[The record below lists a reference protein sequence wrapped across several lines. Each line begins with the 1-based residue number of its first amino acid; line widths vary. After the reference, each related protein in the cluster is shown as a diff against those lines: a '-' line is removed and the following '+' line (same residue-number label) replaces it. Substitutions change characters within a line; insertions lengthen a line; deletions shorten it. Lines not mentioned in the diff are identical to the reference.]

1 MEVGKTHGAVWTVDD
16 EEFKKKRNLRVYVG
30 GMGEGGEG
38 RGEARSRE
46 GEVMSQVYLARACAC
61 FGNCFYSERMML
73 WCISN
78 QTSMAGGCVG

>member
-38 RGEARSRE
+38 RGGEGRGQEPRE
-46 GEVMSQVYLARACAC
+46 
-61 FGNCFYSERMML
+61 
-73 WCISN
+73 
-78 QTSMAGGCVG
+78 